1 MRIFFLGLL
10 SILLCVACSEQHDH
24 KGKTPLVE
32 LDGNFLY
39 REDLQSALPA
49 RLSKDDSLLFAEHY
63 IRNWVEDVLLY
74 EKAQSNIPDNGEI
87 EKLVENYRKAL
98 IMHTY
103 QQALIHQRLS
113 NEISEGELADYYEK
127 NKELFRLERPLMQGL
142 FIKVPLTAPQLN
154 NVRRWYK
161 AATQDAVEH
170 LEKYSLQNAVKYEY
184 FYDKWVPM
192 ADVLDLIPLKVPEV
206 EDYVNK
212 NRHIELKDTAFYYF
226 LNVSDFRSVGE
237 QHVIPQIVMHIGAE
251 KHVGKEGGHGRRRRK
266 ALRPSLP
273 NASHRQFLPLLVPSK
288 HSGADRKSQGR
299 FRPFSICGI
308 IRKAGWKEDLR
319 CQRYF
324 RGCVP

>member
-1 MRIFFLGLL
+1 MRIIFLVLL
-10 SILLCVACSEQHDH
+10 SILFCAACSEQHDH

-32 LDGNFLY
+32 VDGNFLY
-39 REDLQSALPA
+39 REDLQAAIPA

-63 IRNWVEDVLLY
+63 IRNWVEDVLLF

-113 NEISEGELADYYEK
+113 NEISEDELTGYYEK
-127 NKELFRLERPLMQGL
+127 NKELFKLERPLMQGL
-142 FIKVPLTAPQLN
+142 FIKVPLTAPELN

-161 AATQDAVEH
+161 TNEQDAVEH

-192 ADVLDLIPLKVPEV
+192 ADVLDLMPLKEPDAE
-206 EDYVNK
+206 EYVNK

-226 LNVSDFRSVGE
+226 LNVSDLRLMGE
-237 QHVIPQIVMHIGAE
+237 QEPYEFA
-251 KHVGKEGGHGRRRRK
+251 
-266 ALRPSLP
+266 RPKVKDMML
-273 NASHRQFLPLLVPSK
+273 NLKQVEFM
-288 HSGADRKSQGR
+288 KSV
-299 FRPFSICGI
+299 
-308 IRKAGWKEDLR
+308 KDDLY
-319 CQRYF
+319 QQAAKKNEIKYN
-324 RGCVP
+324 